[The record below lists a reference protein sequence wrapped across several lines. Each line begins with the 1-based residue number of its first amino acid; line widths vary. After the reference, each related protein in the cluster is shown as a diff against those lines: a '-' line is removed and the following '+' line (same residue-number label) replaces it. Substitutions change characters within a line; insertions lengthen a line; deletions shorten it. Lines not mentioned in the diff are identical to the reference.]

1 MENENNRVLKE
12 NDMNDQ
18 EEWLNFISNG
28 GF

>member
-1 MENENNRVLKE
+1 MGNKNNEVLE
-12 NDMNDQ
+12 EDDMNDQ